1 LKRLAL
7 ATAVAAL
14 LAACA
19 DSADSGPDCSPE
31 GPGGWLAF
39 TSTRTGNYDVWLV
52 RPDGGCLRQA
62 TSDAAADLFPAW
74 TPDGKLAFSS
84 TRTSGAGVYV
94 YDLASGQVFGIPVLN
109 VTPTA
114 PDFSRAGPWMAF
126 ESRAGGTR
134 SDVYAV
140 LASGGTATA
149 LTTGP
154 GNSAGATWSPDG
166 ATLYFVSSRTGAF
179 LVYSMDSS
187 GGNQVAL
194 PGTAGVLGRPALSP
208 DGTTLA
214 YARMG
219 SGGVAEVV
227 AYQLPT
233 GPPRVVTSQGDSDPA
248 FCPTGAR
255 LAVSSSRGGT
265 PAIWMVNVADG
276 GNAAADGQPAFR
288 P

>member
-1 LKRLAL
+1 
-7 ATAVAAL
+7 
-14 LAACA
+14 
-19 DSADSGPDCSPE
+19 
-31 GPGGWLAF
+31 
-39 TSTRTGNYDVWLV
+39 
-52 RPDGGCLRQA
+52 
-62 TSDAAADLFPAW
+62 
-74 TPDGKLAFSS
+74 
-84 TRTSGAGVYV
+84 V
-94 YDLASGQVFGIPVLN
+94 YDLASGQESGIPVRD
-109 VTPTA
+109 VTPA
-114 PDFSRAGPWMAF
+114 SPSFSRAGTWMAF
-126 ESRAGGTR
+126 ESRVDGLR
-134 SDVYAV
+134 SDLFTVPAT
-140 LASGGTATA
+140 GGTATA

-227 AYQLPT
+227 AYRLPA

-255 LAVSSSRGGT
+255 LAVSSNRGGT
-265 PAIWMVNVADG
+265 PAIWMVDVADG
-276 GNAAADGQPAFR
+276 GNAVRVTDPGRAAADGQPAFR